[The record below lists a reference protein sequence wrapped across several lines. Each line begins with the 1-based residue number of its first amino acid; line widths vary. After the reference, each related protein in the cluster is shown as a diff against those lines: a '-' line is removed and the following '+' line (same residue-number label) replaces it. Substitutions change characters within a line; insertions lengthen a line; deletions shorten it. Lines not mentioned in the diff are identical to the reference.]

1 MEPAGWHCLLYAV
14 VYATSLAALR
24 RARDQFHSVV
34 CGAVGTCFCDRR
46 LAWTLVRSLPMG
58 ASVEWQFATSHDASL
73 HEKTVLRGDG
83 SPPAR
88 CVLILFKSGAKP
100 PDVNYPI
107 VPVLRFL
114 DESIENMCLPGDGN
128 EPSDNEMV
136 PIVEAKTM
144 RFKRVQQTTNCDV
157 TYMWSLYRR
166 THHPGGHMVLEYKDN
181 SRQKVAAE
189 IRVSVQMS
197 SRSRPPQFARCP
209 IIPRMHTHTHTDNEK
224 TAGPPQ
230 PSDFAEALLL
240 RPQLLD
246 PTLLVQ
252 VPNRLQRTRNT
263 HHVSFYL
270 SFVLLMILAQR
281 YVRFAQWTSKAP
293 VPIP

>member
-1 MEPAGWHCLLYAV
+1 MHRTSLCGSPRRRLALPRLQCPALVGWINMVVAGGDDVQGPQFPVPRMQLHWHCLSNNAMEPAGWHCLLYAV

-107 VPVLRFL
+107 VPV
-114 DESIENMCLPGDGN
+114 
-128 EPSDNEMV
+128 
-136 PIVEAKTM
+136 
-144 RFKRVQQTTNCDV
+144 
-157 TYMWSLYRR
+157 
-166 THHPGGHMVLEYKDN
+166 
-181 SRQKVAAE
+181 
-189 IRVSVQMS
+189 
-197 SRSRPPQFARCP
+197 
-209 IIPRMHTHTHTDNEK
+209 
-224 TAGPPQ
+224 
-230 PSDFAEALLL
+230 
-240 RPQLLD
+240 
-246 PTLLVQ
+246 
-252 VPNRLQRTRNT
+252 
-263 HHVSFYL
+263 
-270 SFVLLMILAQR
+270 
-281 YVRFAQWTSKAP
+281 
-293 VPIP
+293 